1 MASRD
6 WGHGRSHAASGKR
19 RIEDCRGIRSA
30 DVVLSPEPNSNQHR
44 NVRSHENENQFL
56 NFLHPEVIKTKP
68 TMKTKNKIIH
78 AMLALTQAQ
87 WLRQTVLTLAL
98 FMPLFGVDGC
108 GHKH

>member
-1 MASRD
+1 
-6 WGHGRSHAASGKR
+6 
-19 RIEDCRGIRSA
+19 
-30 DVVLSPEPNSNQHR
+30 
-44 NVRSHENENQFL
+44 
-56 NFLHPEVIKTKP
+56 
-68 TMKTKNKIIH
+68 MKTKNKIIH